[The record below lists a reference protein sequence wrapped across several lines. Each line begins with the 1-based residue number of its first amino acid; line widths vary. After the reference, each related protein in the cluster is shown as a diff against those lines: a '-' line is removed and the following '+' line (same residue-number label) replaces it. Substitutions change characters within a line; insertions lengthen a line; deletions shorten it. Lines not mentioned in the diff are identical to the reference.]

1 MNYYSKLNKSLDF
14 EKLVAAMSEYSDE
27 FFSENND
34 PTTIMESE
42 SDIADIAGI
51 PFDIDDYGMLVPKT
65 TINND
70 VLIEDAPKESIELA
84 KKIIEEMEVNQ

>member
-1 MNYYSKLNKSLDF
+1 
-14 EKLVAAMSEYSDE
+14 
-27 FFSENND
+27 
-34 PTTIMESE
+34 
-42 SDIADIAGI
+42 
-51 PFDIDDYGMLVPKT
+51 MLVPKT

>member
-1 MNYYSKLNKSLDF
+1 
-14 EKLVAAMSEYSDE
+14 MSEYSDE

-84 KKIIEEMEVNQ
+84 KKIIEEMEVN